1 MSWRIDWTEDSEHWH
16 ERWFGRINEARDY
29 GNDLWRKAGML
40 AIPLTP
46 FGGKAWH
53 RWRDGGL
60 IAKVR
65 PNHPRLA
72 PSARLTAEVKR
83 TAREGTKNGNRRRE
97 RTRKHQ

>member
-1 MSWRIDWTEDSEHWH
+1 MEDSGHWH

-29 GNDLWRKAGML
+29 GNDLWRKAGMS
-40 AIPLTP
+40 AILLTP
-46 FGGKAWH
+46 FGIKARH
-53 RWRDGGL
+53 RWRGGGL

-83 TAREGTKNGNRRRE
+83 AAGEGTKNG
-97 RTRKHQ
+97 K